1 MSIYYNQNYT
11 KEDISAVLQKI
22 HECVRCGKYTISQN
36 DNREENVKFIQEYN
50 LNSEKQ
56 RIILMQI
63 EVDDFCHSL
72 KNTNL
77 GFEHEVLYVFCP
89 QIVLFS
95 IDDEEKQIDLYT
107 KFNILELPIGSR
119 VVVISFHECNKP
131 LDYLFN

>member
-1 MSIYYNQNYT
+1 MSVYYNQSYT
-11 KEDISAVLQKI
+11 KEDISIVLQRI
-22 HECVRCGKYTISQN
+22 HDCVKSGKYTISQN

-56 RIILMQI
+56 RKILMQI

-72 KNTNL
+72 KNTKL

-89 QIVLFS
+89 QIVLFN
-95 IDDEEKQIDLYT
+95 IDDVEKQIDLYT
-107 KFNILELPIGSR
+107 KFNILELPIGNR

-131 LDYLFN
+131 LD

>member
-1 MSIYYNQNYT
+1 
-11 KEDISAVLQKI
+11 
-22 HECVRCGKYTISQN
+22 
-36 DNREENVKFIQEYN
+36 
-50 LNSEKQ
+50 
-56 RIILMQI
+56 MQI

-131 LDYLFN
+131 LDYLFK

>member
-1 MSIYYNQNYT
+1 MSVYYNQSYT
-11 KEDISAVLQKI
+11 KEDISIVLQKI
-22 HECVRCGKYTISQN
+22 HDCVKNGKYTISQN

-56 RIILMQI
+56 RKILMQI

-72 KNTNL
+72 KNTKL

-89 QIVLFS
+89 QIVLFNM
-95 IDDEEKQIDLYT
+95 DDIEKQIDLYT
-107 KFNILELPIGSR
+107 KFNILELPIGNR

-131 LDYLFN
+131 LSYLFK